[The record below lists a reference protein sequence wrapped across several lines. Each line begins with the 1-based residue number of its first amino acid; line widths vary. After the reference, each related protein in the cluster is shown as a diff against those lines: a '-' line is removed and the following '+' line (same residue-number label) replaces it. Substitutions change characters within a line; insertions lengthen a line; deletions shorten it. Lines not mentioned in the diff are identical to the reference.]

1 VDNSLLSVRSR
12 EGKNSVLDSLENRKV
27 YEDILL
33 QIHDLVRQK
42 NLRVGDKLPS
52 ERELSEL
59 LGVGRSSVREALRA
73 LELLGLIETRRGE
86 GTFLKHYRHNR
97 LIDVLGFF
105 ILRDYKTKKD
115 LVEMRILLEL
125 DAVRLACRRAEAK
138 HFEEMERILQAAW
151 QRVARGEIPTEED
164 YAFHRVIC
172 RSSRN
177 SILHRIW
184 APLVEYS
191 DTVRSTSLSREGRA
205 RTALEEHEQIMLAI
219 RNGDEQTAVMRM
231 REHLQNSK
239 L

>member
-1 VDNSLLSVRSR
+1 MF
-12 EGKNSVLDSLENRKV
+12 DSLENRKV

-33 QIHDLVRQK
+33 QIHEIVKRN

-52 ERELSEL
+52 ERELSDQ

-115 LVEMRILLEL
+115 LVEMRKLLEL
-125 DAVRLACRRAEAK
+125 DAVRLACRRATEK
-138 HFEEMERILQAAW
+138 HFEEMERILAAAW
-151 QRVARGEIPTEED
+151 ERVERGEIPTEED
-164 YAFHRVIC
+164 YLFHRVIC

-191 DTVRSTSLSREGRA
+191 DTVRSTSLAREGRA
-205 RTALEEHEQIMLAI
+205 KAALIEHEQIMLAI
-219 RNGDEQTAVMRM
+219 RSGDEQTAARRM
-231 REHLQNSK
+231 QEHLENSK